1 MNTLGW
7 GLLGNTPNILANIS
21 VMLNTNPGGVK
32 LGSDGGYAPQ
42 PLKKFSKCGNGTTA
56 SPVLDISGLGHAP
69 AFCPSNRYV
78 YMFPGVS
85 PGEAATM
92 ICALSGALSEH
103 ADWGRVVPCQNP
115 PTLMLNI

>member
-1 MNTLGW
+1 MRPPSWTSLGW
-7 GLLGNTPNILANIS
+7 G
-21 VMLNTNPGGVK
+21 MLRRF
-32 LGSDGGYAPQ
+32 AP
-42 PLKKFSKCGNGTTA
+42 PI
-56 SPVLDISGLGHAP
+56 V
-69 AFCPSNRYV
+69 YV

-103 ADWGRVVPCQNP
+103 AWLGTCSSMPKP